1 MPVQKCLLKNPN
13 IFFIQKEKE
22 STAVNTGLHIKLG
35 TFSIRLVLEHL
46 REQQCLPEGK
56 AAKRL
61 AAG

>member
-1 MPVQKCLLKNPN
+1 MPSEKSKYIFLSRRQKRAQPLAL
-13 IFFIQKEKE
+13 I
-22 STAVNTGLHIKLG
+22 SLHIKLG